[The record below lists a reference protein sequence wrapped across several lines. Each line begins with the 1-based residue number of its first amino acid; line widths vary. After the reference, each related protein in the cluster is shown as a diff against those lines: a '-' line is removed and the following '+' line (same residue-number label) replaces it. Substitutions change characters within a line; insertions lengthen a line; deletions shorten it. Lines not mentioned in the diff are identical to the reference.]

1 MSDRRMSRTQKSRGS
16 MGTKREKKIWMRL
29 PNSRSDLRMQRC
41 VVCVCVCVCVCV
53 RACVRV
59 CVRDIPCMDKSSA
72 HPVELAVMAVNIS
85 TAVWLTPSG
94 DTSPG
99 TAPRMRWRK

>member
-41 VVCVCVCVCVCV
+41 VVCGVCVCVCVCV
-53 RACVRV
+53 CECVCMCVCMCVHVCACVCVCACVRACVF
-59 CVRDIPCMDKSSA
+59 A
-72 HPVELAVMAVNIS
+72 IS
-85 TAVWLTPSG
+85 HAWTRALLTL
-94 DTSPG
+94 
-99 TAPRMRWRK
+99 